1 MPALNPYLSFRTEA
15 REAME
20 FYQSVLGG
28 ELGYQRVRGI
38 PRHGAGLRARRTWSC
53 TRS

>member
-1 MPALNPYLSFRTEA
+1 MALLNPYLNFRGNA

-28 ELGYQRVRGI
+28 ELDRLHVR
-38 PRHGAGLRARRTWSC
+38 
-53 TRS
+53 